1 MAAHDKGKLA
11 TAQISQFKVWLDQN
25 NIAWRDGKG
34 EFELLQIKLTRGW
47 LAVFRNAH
55 GLITTPVQFR
65 EMIAAFKAKK
75 PCQGGVKVGE
85 SSQDNAGFIED
96 LRDDIAMR
104 ALQGMLAYP
113 GCESRGSHHNN
124 NDPQGVAEM
133 AYAYAD
139 AMLLVRIKKS
149 N

>member
-47 LAVFRNAH
+47 LAIFRNAQ

-75 PCQGGVKVGE
+75 PYQGGVKVGE
-85 SSQDNAGFIED
+85 SDQDNAGFLED

-113 GCESRGSHHNN
+113 GNEQWGHFATL
-124 NDPQGVAEM
+124 PQKEAAEI
-133 AYAYAD
+133 AYGYAD
-139 AMLLVRIKKS
+139 AMILARIQKS